1 MARQP
6 RGGTEL
12 GWSSFKAAFP
22 GKVSYLTCLSGKT
35 LPAWLPVLDLV
46 QSSPSL
52 KPFPRER
59 QQATGATS
67 KMRPWGGGSPVLL
80 LFTLLRAGRGFRT
93 PGDAGRRPELLE
105 QKAIRCGGGGPPP
118 QKASGL
124 SVTYC
129 GGGRLP
135 PLHHCS
141 SCGHRTV
148 LTLSLLGA
156 CC

>member
-118 QKASGL
+118 RRPQAFLSPTVGVAAYRPFITAVPAATGL
-124 SVTYC
+124 SS
-129 GGGRLP
+129 RF
-135 PLHHCS
+135 HF
-141 SCGHRTV
+141 
-148 LTLSLLGA
+148 
-156 CC
+156 